1 MFDLA
6 AQFTP
11 TAHAWV
17 LGTLYGIM
25 GTYFAATAN
34 RRNAQQL
41 PSAAAIIAAVCS
53 FVGVVCLLFI
63 PEAVTDLEPNFYTVA
78 GVLEIVLLYSPLLVG
93 TFHLI
98 YCVPSEAPNLVVVG
112 VALELLLGSS
122 MLCGFGAWNLP
133 GIAPP
138 SMFELLQFVSAC
150 ACVLTALWAG
160 WQGVEFLQSKRSAR
174 KISA

>member
-41 PSAAAIIAAVCS
+41 PSTAAIIAAVCS

-122 MLCGFGAWNLP
+122 MLP